1 MKKIASILLVLML
14 VLTMAAPALADGET
28 KHTITITNTKSGHTY
43 SAYQVFE
50 GDITGGKL
58 TNIDWGTGVN
68 GTALLTALK
77 ELKDSPYA
85 DCSTAE
91 DVADVLA
98 GFKNDSE
105 QLDAFAEVVGK
116 HLVTVAGTSTET
128 QGETSST
135 YTISV
140 TGDGYYFVK
149 DTGTSVAEG
158 DAYTK
163 YILRVVGDVKV
174 AAKAKAPTLEK
185 KIVEGEDEVDA
196 NNASI
201 GDKVNYKLTS
211 KVPDMDG
218 YDKYFF
224 IVNDTLSKGLTFN
237 DDVKIT
243 IDGKTL
249 TEDTDYTVT
258 KESAVDVDNN
268 VTGTSIKIVF
278 KNFIQHKNLK
288 DKAIVITYS
297 ATLNENAVIGN
308 TGNPNTASLT
318 YSNNPNVENK
328 GQEGNEN
335 EPDVNIPTGKTPEDT
350 VITYVTGIELTKV
363 NEAGDR
369 LEGAEF
375 KITGTKLNKVKII
388 RDTFTVAEDG
398 TYYKLKNG
406 TYTETE
412 PTDETKENYAD
423 ENKYKLE
430 KVVTWNTETV
440 KVSATATVGSDGV
453 LRFEGLGEGTYVIE
467 EIKAPDG
474 YNKLKDN
481 ITVVI
486 TCTEPAEII
495 SGAETANWK
504 YAVSGAVTVAET
516 VATNG
521 IITLTV
527 VNKAGAVL
535 PVTGGMGTTIFYVLG
550 GLLIVA
556 AGVALI
562 TRRRMSK

>member
-14 VLTMAAPALADGET
+14 VLTMAAPALAEGEPT
-28 KHTITITNTKSGHTY
+28 HTITITNPKSGHTY
-43 SAYQVFE
+43 SAYQVFQ

-98 GFKNDSE
+98 GFNNDSV

-116 HLVTVAGTSTET
+116 HLVTVAGTSNENK
-128 QGETSST
+128 GETSST
-135 YTISV
+135 YTINV

-149 DTGTSVAEG
+149 DTGTSVADG

-163 YILRVVGDVKV
+163 YILHVVGDVEV
-174 AAKAKAPTLEK
+174 DAKAEAPTLVKE
-185 KIVEGEDEVDA
+185 IVEGSTKVDA

-249 TEDTDYTVT
+249 IKDTDYTVT
-258 KESAVDVDNN
+258 KGNAVDADNN

-335 EPDVNIPTGKTPEDT
+335 EPDGETPTGKTPDDT

-363 NEAGDR
+363 DEKENR

-375 KITGTKLNKVKII
+375 QITGDQINKVKII

-398 TYYKLKNG
+398 TYYKLKDG
-406 TYTETE
+406 TYTETA

-440 KVSATATVGSDGV
+440 KVSATATVGSDGI
-453 LRFEGLGEGTYVIE
+453 LRFDGLSAGTYTIT

-474 YNKLKDN
+474 YNMLKDPITIN
-481 ITVVI
+481 IKWTA
-486 TCTEPAEII
+486 PADDVTNGNEQCRWAIAEGDK
-495 SGAETANWK
+495 SGAGVNED
-504 YAVSGAVTVAET
+504 
-516 VATNG
+516 G

-527 VNKAGAVL
+527 ENKAGAVL
-535 PVTGGMGTTIFYVLG
+535 PSTGGMGTTIFYVLG

>member
-14 VLTMAAPALADGET
+14 VLTMAAPALAEGGT
-28 KHTITITNTKSGHTY
+28 THTITITNTKSGHTY
-43 SAYQVFE
+43 SAYQVFQ

-58 TNIDWGTGVN
+58 TNITWGNGVD
-68 GTALLTALK
+68 GAALLA
-77 ELKDSPYA
+77 ELKTLTAYE
-85 DCSTAE
+85 DCTSAE

-98 GFKNDSE
+98 SFDNDSE
-105 QLDAFAEVVGK
+105 ELDAFAEVVGK
-116 HLVTVAGTSTET
+116 HLATAAGTLTET
-128 QGETSST
+128 KDETSST

-149 DTGTSVAEG
+149 DADNSVAED

-249 TEDTDYTVT
+249 IKDTDYTVT
-258 KESAVDVDNN
+258 KGNAVDADND

-278 KNFIQHKNLK
+278 NDFLK
-288 DKAIVITYS
+288 YKSQKGKAIVITYS
-297 ATLNENAVIGN
+297 ATLNEDAVIGN

-495 SGAETANWK
+495 SGAETATWK
-504 YAVSGAVTVAET
+504 YTVSGAVTVDET
-516 VATNG
+516 EATNG

-527 VNKAGAVL
+527 ENKAGAVL
-535 PVTGGMGTTIFYVLG
+535 PSTGGMGTTIFYVLG

>member
-58 TNIDWGTGVN
+58 TNIDWGDGVE
-68 GTALLTALK
+68 GDALLT
-77 ELKDSPYA
+77 ELKKLEAYKECTS
-85 DCSTAE
+85 AE

-335 EPDVNIPTGKTPEDT
+335 EPDGETPTGKTPDDT

-363 NEAGDR
+363 DEKENR

-375 KITGTKLNKVKII
+375 QITGDQISKVKII

-398 TYYKLKNG
+398 TYYKLKDG
-406 TYTETE
+406 TYTETA

-474 YNKLKDN
+474 YNMLKET

-486 TCTEPAEII
+486 TCTEPTGII
-495 SGAETANWK
+495 SGAETATWK
-504 YAVSGAVTVAET
+504 YTVSGAVTVAET

>member
-58 TNIDWGTGVN
+58 TNIDWGDGVE
-68 GTALLTALK
+68 GDALLT
-77 ELKDSPYA
+77 ELKKLEAYKECTS
-85 DCSTAE
+85 AE

-335 EPDVNIPTGKTPEDT
+335 EPDGETPTGKTPDDT

-363 NEAGDR
+363 DEKENR

-375 KITGTKLNKVKII
+375 QITGDQINKVKII

-398 TYYKLKNG
+398 TYYKLKDG
-406 TYTETE
+406 TYTETA

-527 VNKAGAVL
+527 ENKAGAVL
-535 PVTGGMGTTIFYVLG
+535 PSTGGMGTTIFYVLG